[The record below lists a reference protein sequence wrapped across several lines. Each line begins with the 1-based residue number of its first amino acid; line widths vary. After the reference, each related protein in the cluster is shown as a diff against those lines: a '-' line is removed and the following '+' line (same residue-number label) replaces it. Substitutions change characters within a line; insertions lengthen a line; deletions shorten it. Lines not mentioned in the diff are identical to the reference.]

1 MYITPACR
9 RELADPRAARPR
21 GSAQCGAGKAS
32 RPHAGAQLRGR
43 SLLARS
49 GRGPAREAGEAPP
62 GLLLFSS
69 GVFVTGLLFFSSLRW
84 VRPRVCSLNARA
96 ACRVGCFA
104 ECACKLGASPFA
116 AESKKVA
123 FDLGR
128 TSLLNLGI
136 CCFVVV
142 CFVFCFVLLRHRRS
156 SERRTSMVHSAS
168 QSWHPRRPGPCL
180 PVSFL
185 V

>member
-49 GRGPAREAGEAPP
+49 ARGPAREGGEAPP

-69 GVFVTGLLFFSSLRW
+69 GVFVTGLLFFLIAAMGETAGLLSERTGCMSRW
-84 VRPRVCSLNARA
+84 LL
-96 ACRVGCFA
+96 CRVRLQTGGFA
-104 ECACKLGASPFA
+104 IRCRK
-116 AESKKVA
+116 
-123 FDLGR
+123 
-128 TSLLNLGI
+128 
-136 CCFVVV
+136 
-142 CFVFCFVLLRHRRS
+142 
-156 SERRTSMVHSAS
+156 
-168 QSWHPRRPGPCL
+168 
-180 PVSFL
+180 
-185 V
+185 